1 MVMSLQ
7 EQLDKRTRP
16 GELFRKIEGKD
27 DFLQCFACG
36 HYCKIKE
43 GHTGVCKIRKNVNGV
58 LMVPWGYVGAWQC
71 DPIEKKPFYNA
82 FPRSLAMSFGML
94 GCDFHCS
101 YCQNWLTSQA
111 LRDPNAGG
119 TPRDVSP
126 ESFVKEALAYNA
138 RVVTSTYN
146 EPLITSEW
154 AVAIFKEARKHDL
167 ITSYVS
173 NGNGTPEVI
182 DYLSPYLDLYKIDLK
197 TFNDKNYRKLGG
209 TLEPILRTIK
219 QVYEKGIWLEVLT
232 LVIPTFNDSKE
243 ELTQIA
249 EFIADI
255 SVDIPWHVTGF
266 HKDYKM
272 TDPDNTPAKLLIKAA
287 KIGEKAGLNYVY
299 AGNRPGRVEKY
310 SNTRCPKCDT
320 TLIKRHGFEV
330 LDFKIKLL
338 DEKFKGA
345 CPQCGEIIAGRWEEP
360 PQRNQMF
367 YFF

>member
-1 MVMSLQ
+1 MGISLQ
-7 EQLDKRTRP
+7 KQLDKRTKE
-16 GELFRKIEGKD
+16 GLLYRKVEGKD

-43 GHTGVCKIRKNVNGV
+43 GKNGICRIRRNENGK
-58 LMVPWGYVGAWQC
+58 LLVPWGYVGAWQC
-71 DPIEKKPFYNA
+71 DPIEKKPFYHA

-119 TPRDVSP
+119 HPRDVTP
-126 ESFVKEALAYNA
+126 EQFVQEALNFNA

-154 AVAIFKEARKHDL
+154 AVDIFKEAKKHNL
-167 ITSYVS
+167 ATSYVS
-173 NGNGTPEVI
+173 NGNATPEVL
-182 DYLSPYLDLYKIDLK
+182 DFLQPYLDLYKIDLK
-197 TFNDKNYRKLGG
+197 SFNDKNYRSLGG
-209 TLEPILRTIK
+209 TLDAVLNSIK
-219 QVYEKGIWLEVLT
+219 GVYERGIWLEVLT

-272 TDPDNTPAKLLIKAA
+272 TDPDDTPSKTLIKAA
-287 KIGEKAGLNYVY
+287 KIGEKAGLNFVY

-310 SNTRCPKCDT
+310 SNTRCSRCET
-320 TLIKRHGFEV
+320 TLVRRYGFEV
-330 LDFKIKLL
+330 EDFSMKVQGNNF
-338 DEKFKGA
+338 EA
-345 CPQCGEIIAGRWEEP
+345 YCPQCGELIPGRWET
-360 PQRNQMF
+360 PQDRKQMF
-367 YFF
+367 HFF